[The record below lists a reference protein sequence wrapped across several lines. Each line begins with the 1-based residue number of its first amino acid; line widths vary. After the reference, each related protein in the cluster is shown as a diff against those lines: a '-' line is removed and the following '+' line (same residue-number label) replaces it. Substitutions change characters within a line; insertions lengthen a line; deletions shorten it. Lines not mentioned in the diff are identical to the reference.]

1 MKVHGIVLS
10 AGCDIVTVVDFGVST
25 AKSQKNN
32 KVTESQELEDMID
45 KEDQAMVEACEK
57 YRKDHLGADRV
68 NILTLTDEK
77 EIKRWKKVQYGENL
91 EKQKDWRWWKK
102 TNHDEKLDHAE
113 FEESQTKS
121 NEGESETNTERTPS
135 GDDEIPKNADLH
147 PKQGTNWWNCKS
159 PQSQSPPKETNV
171 KRETKDKLPALPAS
185 DPEHLVLSRVRF
197 LLNNPQELPPHHIL
211 FSNSECIAVWCKT
224 GEFMTMN

>member
-1 MKVHGIVLS
+1 MKKLKKLS
-10 AGCDIVTVVDFGVST
+10 NITVITNGKIYDPYNE
-25 AKSQKNN
+25 NN
-32 KVTESQELEDMID
+32 YHE
-45 KEDQAMVEACEK
+45 
-57 YRKDHLGADRV
+57 
-68 NILTLTDEK
+68 NILIK
-77 EIKRWKKVQYGENL
+77 NGVIREIGQ
-91 EKQKDWRWWKK
+91 
-102 TNHDEKLDHAE
+102 
-113 FEESQTKS
+113 F
-121 NEGESETNTERTPS
+121 
-135 GDDEIPKNADLH
+135 EIPKNADLH